1 MQSRFDPSMFQQ
13 SSPGL
18 YGSQG
23 GQGMQGMFGF
33 NPSQMMSGLG
43 GLFGGLFSDPSKPY
57 DKAMQQYQKMMQQG
71 GQGFN
76 PFIQAGQGAIN
87 PFMQSLNKMQDPTA
101 FMKNIMGQYQ
111 ESPFAKLQQ
120 ERSMQSLENMGSAQG
135 LTGSSALQRQAQ
147 EDAQKISSSDMQ
159 DYFKNAMGVQGGY
172 LSGLQNM
179 MGLGMQGQGG
189 LADMY
194 KHFGG
199 MMGDAAYGKEA
210 GKQQKWPSI
219 FGGLGNIF
227 GSFF

>member
-43 GLFGGLFSDPSKPY
+43 GLFGGLFGHPERGY
-57 DKAMQQYQKMMQQG
+57 DKAMQQYQKYLQQG
-71 GQGFN
+71 SQGFN

-87 PFMQSLNKMQDPTA
+87 PFMQSLNKMQDPTKY
-101 FMKNIMGQYQ
+101 MEGIMGSYKQ
-111 ESPFAKLQQ
+111 SPFAKQQ
-120 ERSMQSLENMGSAQG
+120 TEEAMRAAQNQASASGLLGSTPLMQES
-135 LTGSSALQRQAQ
+135 
-147 EDAQKISSSDMQ
+147 QKMAADISNKDMQ
-159 DYFKNAMGVQGGY
+159 QYFQNAMGVQGGY
-172 LSGLQNM
+172 LQGLQGL
-179 MGLGMQGQGG
+179 MGQGLQGQG
-189 LADMY
+189 AYAQMY
-194 KHFGG
+194 GNAAPW
-199 MMGDAAYGKEA
+199 MGEQAYN
-210 GKQQKWPSI
+210 KQRAQDQKWPNI